1 MVCCMALRAWGI
13 SKAAG
18 AGAASCPEFRLAHNH
33 RGTSAVTFASELGSF
48 ALGLSVVG
56 CLAVT

>member
-1 MVCCMALRAWGI
+1 MALRAWGI
-13 SKAAG
+13 SMAAG